1 MRKTGKEDIMKTTR
15 RDFLIKTTMAG
26 AAIGFPTII
35 PSSVL
40 GQNGEVPPS
49 ERVGIGL
56 IGCGSRSNYA
66 GQYQRYDKS
75 QIVAVCDPRTD
86 MRKKWREKA
95 GNCPDY
101 SDFRDLLENKDID
114 AVHIVTPDHW
124 HIPIA
129 LAAARAGKDM
139 YTEKPLGISINH
151 DIKSREIVDR
161 HKRVFQYGAQQR
173 SMQHVRMGI
182 ELVLNGHIG
191 DVKEL
196 YVWCPQGISGGSATP
211 VLPVPDG
218 FDYNMWLGPAPEAP
232 FCNDRVYTA
241 KGYNEKGI
249 YHIYDYA
256 IGFLGGWGAHPM
268 DMLQWWS
275 DNAGMKTIPVNYEGK
290 GTIPTEGL
298 FNTITRWDIT
308 CTYKNGLTLRFM
320 DLTTTEELKLHEGI
334 SGPHG
339 TLFVGTRGWVM
350 VQRGG
355 WKASSLELLRRG
367 KDPGSKR
374 LIVSRDQIE
383 NFVDCVISRE
393 TPVDDLYSAVR
404 SDIICHLAD
413 IAIRRKR
420 PITWDTKKETIVGD
434 AAAEKMMFRELRK
447 PWTL

>member
-56 IGCGSRSNYA
+56 IGCGWRSNYA
-66 GQYQRYDKS
+66 GQYQRYEKS
-75 QIVAVCDPRTD
+75 EIVAVCDPQTD
-86 MRKKWREKA
+86 RRKNWREKA

-101 SDFRDLLENKDID
+101 NDFRELLQNPDVD

-124 HIPIA
+124 HVPIA
-129 LAAARAGKDM
+129 LAAARAGKDI
-139 YTEKPLGISINH
+139 YGEKPLGLCIH
-151 DIKSREIVDR
+151 QDIKSREIVDKHER
-161 HKRVFQYGAQQR
+161 IFQYGAQQR

-191 DVKEL
+191 EVKEI
-196 YVWCPQGISGGSATP
+196 YVWCPEGHSGGSATP
-211 VLPVPDG
+211 VIPVPEG
-218 FDYNMWLGPAPEAP
+218 YDYNMWLGPAPEAP
-232 FCNDRVYTA
+232 FCKDRA
-241 KGYNEKGI
+241 LLKGSGNGI
-249 YHIYDYA
+249 YHINDYS
-256 IGFLGGWGAHPM
+256 IGFMAGWGAHPM
-268 DMLQWWS
+268 DMLQWWA
-275 DNAGMKTIPVNYEGK
+275 DNADMKTIPVYYEAK
-290 GTIPTEGL
+290 GTIPTQGL
-298 FNTITRWDIT
+298 FNNITHWDAI
-308 CTYKNGLTLRFM
+308 CTYGSGLKLRFM
-320 DLTTTEELKLHEGI
+320 DKVTAERIKPHEGVF
-334 SGPHG
+334 GKHG
-339 TLFVGTRGWVM
+339 TLFVGTKGWVN
-350 VQRGG
+350 VSRFG

-393 TPVDDLYSAVR
+393 TPVDNLHSAVR

-413 IAIRRKR
+413 IAIRRKK
-420 PITWDTKKETIVGD
+420 PITWNTKKETIVGD
-434 AAAEKMMFRELRK
+434 AEAEKMMFRELRK